1 MSQQDCLF
9 PQRFLLGLGLLWF
22 ESKSHSVVQTG
33 LESSCLC
40 LTCAG
45 IISKRHRVHLIF
57 TFLNLANSPCLIPPI
72 PFLGLMEPVVTGPA
86 YPMYDNKEALLRNA

>member
-1 MSQQDCLF
+1 M
-9 PQRFLLGLGLLWF
+9 
-22 ESKSHSVVQTG
+22 VQTG

-57 TFLNLANSPCLIPPI
+57 TFLNLANSPSLIPPI

-86 YPMYDNKEALLRNA
+86 YPMYDNKEALLRNAEDSDKVERTSMELGYSKMSR